1 MSRKGSKCVSFSP
14 DVLQKAA
21 ERSPEKGNTS
31 RSKKCKAKACGR
43 LRIRLCIPRLCRS
56 SSFSMSPVRMLER
69 FMRAV
74 FRSSSKNVSSSSSSA
89 SSSCVR
95 NHHPSAV
102 KCYPG
107 HFSPDSHYTE
117 AIADCI
123 EFIKK
128 TSCTDQRVP

>member
-14 DVLQKAA
+14 DVMEKAA
-21 ERSPEKGNTS
+21 ERSPEKDNTS
-31 RSKKCKAKACGR
+31 RSKKCKAKARGR
-43 LRIRLCIPRLCRS
+43 LKTRLCIPRLCRS
-56 SSFSMSPVRMLER
+56 SSFSLSPVRMLER

-74 FRSSSKNVSSSSSSA
+74 FRSSSKNVSSSSSS
-89 SSSCVR
+89 SVR
-95 NHHPSAV
+95 NHHPSVV

-128 TSCTDQRVP
+128 SSATDQRVP